1 MRSFEVNDFEQDV
14 VLASEQQPVLVDFWA
29 HWCGPCR
36 VLGPIVEKLAQEP
49 DVAWTLVKVDTD
61 QHPDLSQRFGIRGI
75 PNLKLFYRGA
85 VVAELPGALPEQELR
100 QWLGEQLP
108 SPAKEALWQGIALV
122 EQGEEGQALPFLQQ
136 AQAAGLTDAAVWL
149 AQAQVFTQPQDTLD
163 LLEHAGL
170 SDGENALRTL
180 AQTLLD
186 DPLQGP
192 ASPAREPYAA
202 GVEALRNKDF
212 AASLDW
218 LILSVSL
225 DKKYRDELAR
235 KVVVAIFQFLGAT
248 HPLTAEHRR
257 AFSMAL
263 Y

>member
-1 MRSFEVNDFEQDV
+1 MRSFEVQDFEQDV

-29 HWCGPCR
+29 TWCGPCR

-85 VVAELPGALPEQELR
+85 VVAELPGALPEHELR
-100 QWLGEQLP
+100 QWLREQLP
-108 SPAKEALWQGIALV
+108 SQEKEALWQALALL
-122 EQGEEGQALPFLQQ
+122 EQGNETEALPLLTQ
-136 AQAAGLTDAAVWL
+136 AHAAGLPEASIWL
-149 AQAQVFTQPQDTLD
+149 AQALVFSQPQEALD
-163 LLEHAGL
+163 ILEHAGL
-170 SDGENALRTL
+170 SDRENALRTL

-192 ASPAREPYAA
+192 VSPAREPYAA
-202 GVEALRNKDF
+202 GVEALRNRDF
-212 AASLDW
+212 DAALER
-218 LILSVSL
+218 LIRSVSL

-235 KVVVAIFQFLGAT
+235 KVVVAIFQFLGPT
-248 HPLTAEHRR
+248 HPQTAEHRR